1 MYVWLYESVSLSVR
15 TSIYANEQKNYKTLI
30 CHLGELESKTSIY
43 SWCFVF
49 ARQIQTK
56 IKKKNRIKRL
66 LKCNINEKMSL
77 AATISQKDQK
87 KTDDKDEVEWNETD
101 TIKWKWI
108 MTTGQQE
115 RIIKAYTPPTPSPT

>member
-1 MYVWLYESVSLSVR
+1 
-15 TSIYANEQKNYKTLI
+15 
-30 CHLGELESKTSIY
+30 
-43 SWCFVF
+43 
-49 ARQIQTK
+49 
-56 IKKKNRIKRL
+56 
-66 LKCNINEKMSL
+66 MSL

-115 RIIKAYTPPTPSPT
+115 RIIKA